1 MTDKGYERRVERRDI
16 LSSITW
22 AIILIWA
29 GLAFLAVNS
38 GWLDRLISHSF
49 MPRYLPDN
57 MVIFEPAVW
66 EIIILGAGVILLVE
80 VVIRLMVPSLR
91 RHVIGTLVPGVIFIG
106 IGLGNFIGWDL
117 IGPFILIALG
127 ISVLIVGLLRAR

>member
-1 MTDKGYERRVERRDI
+1 
-16 LSSITW
+16 
-22 AIILIWA
+22 
-29 GLAFLAVNS
+29 
-38 GWLDRLISHSF
+38 